1 MTLHSKP
8 FFKHFLLLL
17 IVTGTFLG
25 VCSAQNGSKKFTY
38 QYESVRMDSVYDEPV
53 DLTIATFIEN
63 LRIQMG
69 EKLDEVIGEAS
80 IDLPRFKPQ
89 SPLSN
94 FLADQLLIFGNQYFK
109 SQGIQESIDLSLI
122 NFGGIRAN
130 LNAGKIKVEHI
141 YQIAPFD
148 NYAVILYLKGSELRK
163 MYKRFSEKENGA
175 LSQSQTV
182 FQNGRIVSYTIN
194 GVPIDDQ
201 KVYKMITLDFLQH
214 GGDGFLE
221 GIQFEKVLYTGV
233 LIRDVYIERIKQ
245 ITYEGK
251 KIEAKTDQRV
261 IIKPTP

>member
-1 MTLHSKP
+1 
-8 FFKHFLLLL
+8 
-17 IVTGTFLG
+17 
-25 VCSAQNGSKKFTY
+25 
-38 QYESVRMDSVYDEPV
+38 
-53 DLTIATFIEN
+53 
-63 LRIQMG
+63 
-69 EKLDEVIGEAS
+69 
-80 IDLPRFKPQ
+80 
-89 SPLSN
+89 
-94 FLADQLLIFGNQYFK
+94 
-109 SQGIQESIDLSLI
+109 
-122 NFGGIRAN
+122 
-130 LNAGKIKVEHI
+130 
-141 YQIAPFD
+141 
-148 NYAVILYLKGSELRK
+148 

-182 FQNGRIVSYTIN
+182 FQNGRIVSYTII

-251 KIEAKTDQRV
+251 KIEAKTDKRV